1 MLLKKKKARLLPQ
14 RSASNME
21 SIYDKGFDLCIHPV
35 NTKRSYVF
43 RMCIPAH
50 IMTLISVFKLHFKS
64 YWFGK
69 VPNTFLL
76 VSFQHQVHELQSL
89 MILHIARG
97 WACKIWFYFT
107 DILFCVS
114 YDECAMQIAIKM
126 NESTQPFGYKHC
138 YRWDLPTRAEIR
150 LGIQQKT

>member
-1 MLLKKKKARLLPQ
+1 MFSESDFMLLKKKKARLLPQ

-21 SIYDKGFDLCIHPV
+21 SVYDKGFDLCIHPV

-50 IMTLISVFKLHFKS
+50 IITLISVFKLHFKS

-76 VSFQHQVHELQSL
+76 VSFQHQVQELQSL

-114 YDECAMQIAIKM
+114 YDECAMQIAIK
-126 NESTQPFGYKHC
+126 NEWKH
-138 YRWDLPTRAEIR
+138 PTIW
-150 LGIQQKT
+150 I